1 MSTWV
6 LNLHL
11 GSGYIQTLCHV
22 HQGVHLHDF
31 LTDNDGDHLVDEDTG
46 HRQPYE
52 LVGGKEYVLTF
63 MENAAEEFGQ
73 QIHLYIAVAPD
84 VLTNTVDVTFRWD
97 KLNLLM
103 YGQNQQLFVY
113 P

>member
-6 LNLHL
+6 LNLDL
-11 GSGYIQTLCHV
+11 GSGYIHYIHYVMYIREFTCNH
-22 HQGVHLHDF
+22 F

-84 VLTNTVDVTFRWD
+84 VLTNTVDVTFRWE
-97 KLNLLM
+97 KLYLLM
-103 YGQNQQLFVY
+103 CG
-113 P
+113 